1 MIDYHRFNFV
11 PEFGEAIKIDQ
22 SLDLM
27 LQIFDVPHN
36 LLCPALA
43 AAAQHSENF
52 TLHLA
57 NSGMSKRRKEEA

>member
-11 PEFGEAIKIDQ
+11 PEFCEAIKIDQ

-27 LQIFDVPHN
+27 LQIFDVPDN

-52 TLHLA
+52 TFYIPLH
-57 NSGMSKRRKEEA
+57 GY